1 MKSYLPCVPIHSTRV
16 CSAPLELFLQ
26 SLAKKLLCVMQQK
39 QRFSNLQF
47 GTRSVLWERFFILFV
62 VRKNDIAWESTS
74 LMWDVARCQ
83 TQTDTKPI
91 GICSEILSCLCTYTL
106 PHMYVQ
112 PRLNFALKSCQRVAV
127 CRAATSS
134 FFSVLQCKTRS
145 VLLDGSALYLLFA
158 KPTQLENPPFS
169 YRMWQGARL
178 RPIQN
183 W

>member
-1 MKSYLPCVPIHSTRV
+1 MQQIQFSQLCSGGPELFFWMGRPYLLFAKPIQLENPPLSYRMWPGASLRPIQNRQQSLTKSYLPCVPIHSTRV

-91 GICSEILSCLCTYTL
+91 GICSEILSFLCTHTL
-106 PHMYVQ
+106 PHMRVQ
-112 PRLNFALKSCQRVAV
+112 TFLPEPC
-127 CRAATSS
+127 
-134 FFSVLQCKTRS
+134 
-145 VLLDGSALYLLFA
+145 
-158 KPTQLENPPFS
+158 
-169 YRMWQGARL
+169 
-178 RPIQN
+178 
-183 W
+183 